1 MNLLEFLNLGVM
13 EVLIILVILIV
24 PAILTIYCLVD
35 IFRAQFVD
43 NNSRILF
50 LLLVLLVPI
59 IGSIL
64 YLAMRS
70 NYVKPKIPPFNQF
83 P

>member
-1 MNLLEFLNLGVM
+1 MNLLEFLNLGIM
-13 EVLIILVILIV
+13 EVLIILIILIV

-35 IFRAQFVD
+35 VFRSQFVD

-50 LLLVLLVPI
+50 LLLILFVPI
-59 IGSIL
+59 IGGIL

-70 NYVKPKIPPFNQF
+70 NYVKPKVPPFNHF
-83 P
+83 S